1 MPGTARFNS
10 QSMTGPR
17 QARYN
22 RRAGNWNTRAE
33 NWGNAL
39 ELTWEAWFTLAVI
52 GGVFITLVRNMA
64 PPDVAML
71 SAAVL
76 LGLVGIL
83 ETNETF
89 MGFISPGVLTIG
101 ALFVVAAAIRE
112 TGGLDTLGAYL
123 LGRTHTERGALARMA
138 VSVVPMSA
146 FLNNTPVVAMLVP
159 VITSWCRN
167 HNVSPSRLL
176 IPLSY
181 MAILGGTCTLI
192 GTSTI
197 IVVNGL
203 MQQQRGQYLEAF
215 EAGGEEAL
223 HTAAEALAP
232 LGMFE
237 VTALGVPFALIG
249 IAYLLTLGRRLLPSR
264 HDIFEFQRA
273 EGRDYLIDLRV
284 QPGCRLAGQSVQAAG
299 LRHLPG
305 LFLVEIVRDGITV
318 TPVRPDEVLQEEDIL
333 TFTGAVDT
341 IVDLE
346 RIPGLVPVADEA
358 YEQEVLNRRE
368 KQLCEAVVAA
378 NSPVIGRN
386 VRDADF
392 RARYNAAIVA
402 VHRGG
407 QRLGGRVGD
416 IVLQNGDTLLLQAG
430 PHFARAH
437 RNNPDFYLVSG
448 VQESRS
454 VRSDKAAI
462 AMGLLALLVIL
473 LSFGRQ
479 VNIDIPVAAWVVA
492 GLMII
497 TQCISPAVARDS
509 VEWRTLL
516 TIAGAIAVGQALEK
530 TGAAAAIAETL
541 VNLCHSLGPYALV
554 AVLYVVTGLLTE
566 CVTTQGAAV
575 LMFPVAVS
583 TALEVGASPRP
594 FTMAVLFAAA
604 ASFMTP
610 LGYQTNLMV
619 YGPGG
624 YKFTDYL
631 RAGLP
636 LHVVL
641 VITAVILIPL
651 FWPF

>member
-1 MPGTARFNS
+1 M
-10 QSMTGPR
+10 
-17 QARYN
+17 
-22 RRAGNWNTRAE
+22 
-33 NWGNAL
+33 

-52 GGVFITLVRNMA
+52 GGVFFTLVRSIA

-76 LGLVGIL
+76 LGLTGIL
-83 ETNETF
+83 DTRETF

-101 ALFVVAAAIRE
+101 ALFVVAAAVRE
-112 TGGLDTLGAYL
+112 TGALDTLGAYL
-123 LGRTHTERGALARMA
+123 LGRAHTERGALARMA
-138 VSVVPMSA
+138 ISVVPMSA

-167 HNVSPSRLL
+167 HRVSPSRLL

-203 MQQQRGQYLEAF
+203 MHQQRAQYLQAID
-215 EAGGEEAL
+215 AGGGEGL
-223 HTAAEALAP
+223 RNAAEALAP

-237 VTALGVPFALIG
+237 VTALGLPFALLG
-249 IAYLLTLGRRLLPSR
+249 VAYLLTIGRRFLPKRQDLL
-264 HDIFEFQRA
+264 EYQRA
-273 EGRDYLIDLRV
+273 EARNYLINMRIHN
-284 QPGCRLAGQSVQAAG
+284 GCRLAGQTVQDAG

-305 LFLVEIVRDGITV
+305 LFLVEIMRDDISI
-318 TPVRPDEVLQEEDIL
+318 TPVRPDEVLQENDIL
-333 TFTGAVDT
+333 TFTGVVDT

-346 RIPGLVPVADEA
+346 RIPGLTPVGDEA
-358 YEQEVLNRRE
+358 YDQETLTRRQ
-368 KQLCEAVVAA
+368 KQLCEAVVSA
-378 NSPVIGRN
+378 NSPVIGKN

-392 RARYNAAIVA
+392 RALYNAAIVA

-407 QRLGGRVGD
+407 HRLGGRVGD
-416 IVLQNGDTLLLQAG
+416 IVLEHGDTLLLQAG

-448 VQESRS
+448 VEESRS
-454 VRSDKAAI
+454 VRSDKTAI
-462 AMGLLALLVIL
+462 AMGLLLLLVLL
-473 LSFGRQ
+473 LSFGGHL
-479 VNIDIPVAAWVVA
+479 NIDIPVAAWLVA
-492 GLMII
+492 GLMIA

-516 TIAGAIAVGQALEK
+516 TIAGAIAVGQALDK
-530 TGAAAAIAETL
+530 TGAAAAIAEAL
-541 VNLCHSLGPYALV
+541 ANLCRGMGPYVLLT
-554 AVLYVVTGLLTE
+554 VLYIVTGLLTE
-566 CVTTQGAAV
+566 CVTTQGSAV

-583 TALEVGASPRP
+583 IALEMGVSPRP
-594 FTMAVLFAAA
+594 FTMAILFAAA
-604 ASFMTP
+604 ASFVTP

-636 LHVVL
+636 LHMVL
-641 VITAVILIPL
+641 IATACVLIPL
-651 FWPF
+651 IWPF